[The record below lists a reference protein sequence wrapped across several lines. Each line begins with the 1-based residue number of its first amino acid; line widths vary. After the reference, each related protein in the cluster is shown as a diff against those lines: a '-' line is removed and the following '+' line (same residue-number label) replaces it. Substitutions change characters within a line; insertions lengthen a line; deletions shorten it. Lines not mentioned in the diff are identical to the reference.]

1 MDPEALRSILER
13 LDQIEQ
19 RLNRL
24 EGRTAIPRPATPP
37 PPPPPTTP
45 VAPPVQ
51 VEFDLGPVTQQP
63 VKPTKP
69 SGLDE
74 LQLGG
79 RVLPIVGG
87 AVFLLSIV
95 FLIALGISRGML
107 TPQVQFFGALGLS
120 TTFVI
125 LGALKRD
132 EREGFGQVLSAVGS
146 GGLYLTA
153 AGGHVYHG
161 LYESSVVVIAFVMLG
176 LANLAYSLGRGSLPF
191 YGLGVAG
198 GLVGAVLPM
207 SEKHTELHAGLH
219 LLILLTAG
227 AIAVRRQW
235 FVPYAATW
243 MIGGMIVLPW
253 LGQDPMAP
261 NVRLALVGAHAL
273 ISSVV
278 LAWSTRFERH
288 SGEPPFSI
296 AALALAAGGLAMML
310 VPAEANLHLGP
321 LVLALAAGAAAF
333 LMPKSLARERLA
345 AAAVTT
351 GSMLA
356 PWGDHQPT
364 TTFIFAGLAA
374 VYAAIA
380 YRREIGTLSLLSAV
394 LIIEGVFAMQVALHG
409 WRDDFFVRAIGET
422 GRPLAMQLSG
432 SLAVAAFLAC
442 AAFVRT
448 QGKTA
453 GSLTLALTTPLIG
466 YLAYVTFFPWDT
478 SGAFGIPIGIG
489 VMVAVFAA
497 YLSQTRE
504 PTAVLLGW
512 IGTAVAVGL
521 FWYGVLQV
529 GEPVLLVPALL
540 VSLATMG
547 AMTLATIQRGTG
559 EAPDIARFL
568 FGLLGGS
575 LIARFLYEGIL
586 WQFVVARA
594 PAGTVAL
601 TLWLAGLMIWAGAR
615 PSWAMVPLVSIYA
628 FVVGLAHVGAF
639 AFGTTPLEISL
650 LVAYLPLI
658 AAFGSVMVKNGIER
672 TTAYTIA
679 SAIGWI
685 PFSTLGV
692 RLLADQSGMMSQN
705 GATTVSWTVYGALIL
720 AIGFALKSSGPR
732 LFALGL
738 FGLTVAKVLIVDLAA
753 LDPVIRIAALM
764 LLGAVMIGA
773 GYAYVRLLR
782 RPEEKLIDPDEAS
795 TP

>member
-1 MDPEALRSILER
+1 MDPEALRSILKR

-24 EGRTAIPRPATPP
+24 EGRAPSPRPSTTPP
-37 PPPPPTTP
+37 PPPVARVTPP
-45 VAPPVQ
+45 AIQ
-51 VEFDLGPVTQQP
+51 AVEFDLGPVAP
-63 VKPTKP
+63 KPKKP

-146 GGLYLTA
+146 GGLYLTT

-161 LYESSVVVIAFVMLG
+161 LYGSSVVVVAFVLLG

-219 LLILLTAG
+219 LLIMLTAG

-235 FVPYAATW
+235 FAPYAVTW
-243 MIGGMIVLPW
+243 LIGGMIVLPW
-253 LGQDPMAP
+253 LGSDPMAP
-261 NVRLALVGAHAL
+261 NLRLALVGAHAL
-273 ISSVV
+273 ISAIV
-278 LAWSTRFERH
+278 LAWSVRFEQH
-288 SGEPPFSI
+288 PSEPPFSL
-296 AALALAAGGLAMML
+296 AAVALAAGGLTMMA
-310 VPAEANLHLGP
+310 VPSRANLHLGP
-321 LVLALAAGAAAF
+321 LVLALAAGAATF
-333 LMPKSLARERLA
+333 LMPKSFARERLS
-345 AAAVTT
+345 AAAVAM

-364 TTFIFAGLAA
+364 TAFIFAGLAA
-374 VYAAIA
+374 LFAVIA
-380 YRREIGTLSLLSAV
+380 LRLNIGMLGMLAAV

-466 YLAYVTFFPWDT
+466 YLAYVTFYPWDT
-478 SGAFGIPIGIG
+478 SGAFGIPIGIS
-489 VMVAVFAA
+489 VMVAIFAA

-504 PTAVLLGW
+504 PTAAILGW
-512 IGTAVAVGL
+512 IGTAAAVGL

-529 GEPVLLVPALL
+529 GELGPLLVPALV
-540 VSLATMG
+540 VSVSTMG

-559 EAPDIARFL
+559 EAPDIGRFL

-601 TLWLAGLMIWAGAR
+601 TLWLAGLIVWAGAR
-615 PSWAMVPLVSIYA
+615 PSWAMVPLISIYT

-639 AFGTTPLEISL
+639 DSGTTPLEISL
-650 LVAYLPLI
+650 LTAYLPLV
-658 AAFGSVMVKNGIER
+658 ATFGSVMVKNGIER

-738 FGLTVAKVLIVDLAA
+738 FGLTVVKVLIVDLAA

-764 LLGAVMIGA
+764 LLGVVMIGA
-773 GYAYVRLLR
+773 GYAYIKLLR
-782 RPEEKLIDPDEAS
+782 RSDESVSEPDEAS